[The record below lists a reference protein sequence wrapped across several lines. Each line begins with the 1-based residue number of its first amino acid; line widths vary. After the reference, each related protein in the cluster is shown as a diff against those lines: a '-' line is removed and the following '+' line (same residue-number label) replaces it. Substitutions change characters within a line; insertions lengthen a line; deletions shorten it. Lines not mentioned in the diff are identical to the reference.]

1 MELQDTNRPFP
12 FRDTWPRPD
21 AGLGPTERTRLS
33 VGSGGASSPAAA
45 SPSGELGAQVHT
57 WFPSAASMESVMR
70 SMPTVVSQTSGG
82 DQMAWETD
90 HVVLTGRGIKVPGE
104 KASQRL
110 RRLALASGRCIC
122 TSHGRVMFVMAKNLS
137 AAIFRWVFAGGPRK
151 KRAAMPPKSA
161 KRRALLEEAKVVLEA
176 KADGEVFW
184 ALLAYTTFEAGA
196 LPSLL
201 RLRRPAAKE
210 QPRSGGAAS
219 LVVADFVEL
228 ECTSGRG
235 SAQWCSLLDF
245 VELCDPSLCWTVR
258 FWIGYRVAEWR
269 AEESEA
275 EPWWRGESDTAGCA
289 DAELPPSDG
298 ENEDD
303 RREASERAQDE
314 RACSQAEWSQA
325 SDDLGE
331 QPEEEPRVAAITAM
345 AAAAKARKRK
355 GQSFEC
361 LASRRAG
368 RYALSFH
375 LVFKDGSAK
384 KRSQFQITCDHH
396 PPEVLLNKA
405 GKPYKLACRKTLRV
419 NGDGPVD
426 ERESHSSKIG
436 QMGSRRAV
444 CVHSRKEHQYMCD

>member
-1 MELQDTNRPFP
+1 MCAFWGCQRMSGKENGTAFHKARVSREAALKNKRRKESEDTQRHRAALAAYAERVRMELQDTNRPFP

-70 SMPTVVSQTSGG
+70 SMPTVMSQSSGR
-82 DQMAWETD
+82 DQMAWEAE

-122 TSHGRVMFVMAKNLS
+122 TSHGRVTFEMARNLS

-184 ALLAYTTFEAGA
+184 ALLAYATFEAGA

-228 ECTSGRG
+228 ECTSVRG

-303 RREASERAQDE
+303 RRKASERAQDE
-314 RACSQAEWSQA
+314 SVFA
-325 SDDLGE
+325 GG
-331 QPEEEPRVAAITAM
+331 V
-345 AAAAKARKRK
+345 
-355 GQSFEC
+355 
-361 LASRRAG
+361 LAG
-368 RYALSFH
+368 
-375 LVFKDGSAK
+375 
-384 KRSQFQITCDHH
+384 I
-396 PPEVLLNKA
+396 
-405 GKPYKLACRKTLRV
+405 
-419 NGDGPVD
+419 
-426 ERESHSSKIG
+426 
-436 QMGSRRAV
+436 
-444 CVHSRKEHQYMCD
+444 